1 MSPEHPI
8 AVSWLSRTELHS
20 QLQDLSVV
28 CGKEID
34 GEDDK
39 PPNTTTT
46 TTTTIMA
53 ASPPLLRLNAP
64 ASLPDAPS
72 ALLVAE
78 SGSVS
83 VDGGAEVA
91 AEDADEVWVDGRAAE
106 AAAEAVDDCRNE
118 LVEEVASVVD
128 EESCAAS
135 KYLDAVLGSNSI
147 ELDFA
152 AVSLAVD
159 VERPVDEEG

>member
-1 MSPEHPI
+1 MLRE
-8 AVSWLSRTELHS
+8 
-20 QLQDLSVV
+20 D
-28 CGKEID
+28 EI
-34 GEDDK
+34 

-46 TTTTIMA
+46 TTTTMMA
-53 ASPPLLRLNAP
+53 TSPPLLRLNAP

-83 VDGGAEVA
+83 EEGGAEVA
-91 AEDADEVWVDGRAAE
+91 AEDADEVWADDCKVE
-106 AAAEAVDDCRNE
+106 AAAEAVDDCRDE
-118 LVEEVASVVD
+118 LAEDAASVVVD

-135 KYLDAVLGSNSI
+135 EYFDAVLGSRSI

-159 VERPVDEEG
+159 VDRPVDEDG